1 MAAVVGEGDGSES
14 ATRGPEGYYKTK
26 ALGKSLVL
34 FNLYFSICEMGLN
47 T

>member
-1 MAAVVGEGDGSES
+1 MAVGAGEGDGSES
-14 ATRGPEGYYKTK
+14 ATPGPEGYYKTK

-47 T
+47 I